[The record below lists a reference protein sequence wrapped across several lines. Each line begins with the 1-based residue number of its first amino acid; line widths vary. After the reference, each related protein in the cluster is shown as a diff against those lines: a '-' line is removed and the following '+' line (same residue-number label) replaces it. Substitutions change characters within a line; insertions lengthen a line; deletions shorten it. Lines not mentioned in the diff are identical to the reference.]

1 MVGRVDGLNSTAEEG
16 LIYPSMYCLSDKFSF
31 MSISLLK
38 ARRPDPKT
46 YDDDFAIISY
56 KCFSS
61 KLLLKLPRLTVFS
74 KPSSFEESMQWE
86 KSSTH

>member
-1 MVGRVDGLNSTAEEG
+1 MVGRVDGLNSTADEG

-31 MSISLLK
+31 MSISLVK

-46 YDDDFAIISY
+46 YDDEFAMISF

-61 KLLLKLPRLTVFS
+61 KLLLKSPRFTVFS
-74 KPSSFEESMQWE
+74 KPSSFDESIQ
-86 KSSTH
+86 